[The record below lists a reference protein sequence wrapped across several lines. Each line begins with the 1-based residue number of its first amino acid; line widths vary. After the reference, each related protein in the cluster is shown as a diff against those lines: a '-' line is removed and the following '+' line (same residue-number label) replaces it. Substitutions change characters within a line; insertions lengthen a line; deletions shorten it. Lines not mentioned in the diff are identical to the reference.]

1 MNSVHPGFIET
12 PILGDTD
19 RGALAEVTPMGRVGT
34 PGEVAEA
41 IAFLASP
48 AAPFITGA
56 ELAVDGGYLAR

>member
-1 MNSVHPGFIET
+1 
-12 PILGDTD
+12 
-19 RGALAEVTPMGRVGT
+19 MGRVGT

-48 AAPFITGA
+48 AASFITGA